1 LLVLTRKIGE
11 KVKIEDNISIIIM
24 DIKGKHVKLG
34 IEAPSNIAVHRE
46 EIYFKI
52 KEENI
57 NAAKVKLLEFEKIKE
72 LWKKKK

>member
-1 LLVLTRKIGE
+1 
-11 KVKIEDNISIIIM
+11 M